1 MLPAVPAPRIRSCFF
16 IWRVVV
22 TCCNYMRVCEYASV
36 IPILKFMNLHPTSDA
51 RGVII
56 PCPACETANRI
67 PFAQLGQVG
76 RCGSCKAPLQL
87 LAAPVE
93 VGELADFA
101 QLIQN
106 SPLPVLVDFWAPWCG
121 PCRMMAPEFEK
132 VAAMSAGKLVL
143 AKVNTEEQQ
152 SIAAQFRISSIP
164 AFALFHRGKE
174 QGRTAGFQPAA
185 QLIRWANQVLG

>member
-1 MLPAVPAPRIRSCFF
+1 
-16 IWRVVV
+16 
-22 TCCNYMRVCEYASV
+22 MRVCEYASA
-36 IPILKFMNLHPTSDA
+36 IPIPNSMSLHPTSDV

-67 PFAQLGQVG
+67 PFAHLGQVG
-76 RCGSCKAPLQL
+76 RCGSCKTPLQQI
-87 LAAPVE
+87 ATPVVVE
-93 VGELADFA
+93 EQVGFA

-132 VAAMSAGKLVL
+132 AAAMSAGKFVL

-174 QGRTAGFQPAA
+174 VGRTAGFQPAA
-185 QLIRWANQVLG
+185 QLIRWADQAVG